1 MEILMPYDPQRS
13 HRRPRLADDGPAPI
27 DALLDHA
34 EPGDTPL
41 PTGGETAAL
50 ASASPSVRVPVTPP
64 PAADPVFVDE
74 VDLEVA
80 TAAGRGRP
88 RVVVLAAALLVA
100 LLVLFWARRRR

>member
-1 MEILMPYDPQRS
+1 MPYDPQRS

-34 EPGDTPL
+34 ESGDDPAADDDPGAGAAAL
-41 PTGGETAAL
+41 TAAT
-50 ASASPSVRVPVTPP
+50 PSVRVPVTPP
-64 PAADPVFVDE
+64 PVSDPVLVDE

-80 TAAGRGRP
+80 TTPRRGRP
-88 RVVVLAAALLVA
+88 RVAVLAAALLVA